1 LILVMLRRLFYLLL
15 VKPLV
20 LFLLG
25 LNVRGREH
33 LPSAGP
39 AIVVAN
45 HNSHLDTLVL
55 MSLFPQV
62 LIPQVHPVAAA
73 DYFFR
78 NRCLKWFALNV
89 IGIVPIDRQPV
100 VRDGDTL
107 APLLTALDQGK
118 ILILF
123 PEGSRGQPEL
133 RGKFKS
139 GVAHLLSKRPEVPVT
154 PVFFAGLGKCLPKGE
169 FVLVPFFVDVYIAP
183 AMAWSGSRPGFMS
196 QLEQAYA
203 MLQDRTK
210 PLVFEDDE

>member
-1 LILVMLRRLFYLLL
+1 MLRRWFYLLF

-20 LFLLG
+20 LFLIG

-33 LPSAGP
+33 LPSSGP

-55 MSLFPQV
+55 MSLFPQA

-78 NRCLKWFALNV
+78 NRWLKAFALHV
-89 IGIVPIDRQPV
+89 IGIVPINRQPSAQ
-100 VRDGDTL
+100 DGDPL
-107 APLLTALDQGK
+107 APLLTALDHGQ

-123 PEGSRGQPEL
+123 PEGSRGQPEQ

-139 GVAHLLSKRPEVPVT
+139 GVAHLLSKRPNVPIT
-154 PVFFAGLGKCLPKGE
+154 PVFFSGLGKCLPKGE
-169 FVLVPFFVDVYIAP
+169 FVLVPFFVDVFIAP
-183 AMAWSGSRPGFMS
+183 AIVWNGSRQGFMAL
-196 QLEQAYA
+196 LEQVFDA
-203 MLQDRTK
+203 LQNSAEK
-210 PLVFEDDE
+210 PRFEDEE

>member
-1 LILVMLRRLFYLLL
+1 MTMLRRMFYLLF

-20 LFLLG
+20 LFLIG

-33 LPSAGP
+33 LPTAGP

-55 MSLFPQV
+55 MSLFPQA

-78 NRCLKWFALNV
+78 NRWLKWFALNIV
-89 IGIVPIDRQPV
+89 GIVPIDRRPSA
-100 VRDGDTL
+100 RDGDTL
-107 APLLTALDQGK
+107 APLLTALDHGE

-123 PEGSRGQPEL
+123 PEGTRGQPEQ
-133 RGKFKS
+133 RSKFKS
-139 GVAHLLSKRPEVPVT
+139 GVAHLLNKRPEVPVI

-169 FVLVPFFVDVYIAP
+169 FVLVPFFVDVFIASDLV
-183 AMAWSGSRPGFMS
+183 WNGSRQGFMAS
-196 QLEQAYA
+196 LEQSFER
-203 MLQDRTK
+203 LQHSADK
-210 PLVFEDDE
+210 QGFEDEM

>member
-1 LILVMLRRLFYLLL
+1 MSMLRRLFYPLLI
-15 VKPLV
+15 KPLV
-20 LFLLG
+20 LFLIG

-55 MSLFPQV
+55 MSLFPQA
-62 LIPQVHPVAAA
+62 LIPDVHPVAAA

-89 IGIVPIDRQPV
+89 IGIVPIDRRPSA
-100 VRDGDTL
+100 RDGDTL

-154 PVFFAGLGKCLPKGE
+154 PVFFSGLGKCLPKGE
-169 FVLVPFFVDVYIAP
+169 FVLVPFFVDVFIAP
-183 AMAWSGSRPGFMS
+183 SMAWNGSRPGFMAE
-196 QLEQAYA
+196 LEQAFDT
-203 MLQDRTK
+203 LQESAK
-210 PLVFEDDE
+210 PLLFEDNE